1 MECGQNT
8 SSALARP
15 EKFFNTRMKQ
25 SMEVSRE
32 DLLLLIDRVKE
43 GDREA
48 FMVLT
53 RAHQKSVFLVAFSFF
68 HNREDALDIVQETFL
83 RLYKKIHLFNRDKNF
98 KNWLMQITKNLCIDH
113 YRKNVKKDFLIDR
126 DKRIEEMNIS
136 AREKAEN
143 HQDAPLKDV
152 ITNCLNKLTEKQRN
166 IFMMKHYNDLEYR
179 EIAEILNIATG
190 TVKSLHFKAVR
201 NLRILMSPISP
212 ACFTCIP
219 PHAL

>member
-25 SMEVSRE
+25 SMEASRE

-48 FMVLT
+48 FMALT

-113 YRKNVKKDFLIDR
+113 YRKNAKKDFLIDR
-126 DKRIEEMNIS
+126 DKRVEEMNIS
-136 AREKAEN
+136 AREKVEN

-152 ITNCLNKLTEKQRN
+152 ITSCLNQLTEKQRN

-179 EIAEILNIATG
+179 EIAEILNIAMG

-201 NLRILMSPISP
+201 NLRVLMSPYVGR
-212 ACFTCIP
+212 TT
-219 PHAL
+219 